1 MDEESSNLFT
11 FHTPWGLHR
20 LNTLVMGTHSGSSEL
35 HERIRVIIK
44 GLDGVV
50 QIKDDIV
57 IHRKGKEHD
66 EWLKEFLARLQE
78 NRLTVRLEKCKFGVA
93 EVLWFRHMTGTE

>member
-1 MDEESSNLFT
+1 MPSSSLQWMRSQEIFT

-20 LNTLVMGTHSGSSEL
+20 LNTLVMGTHSGSSKL

-44 GLDGVV
+44 GLEGVV

-57 IHRKGKEHD
+57 IHGKGKEHNKR
-66 EWLKEFLARLQE
+66 LKQFL
-78 NRLTVRLEKCKFGVA
+78 VRLEK
-93 EVLWFRHMTGTE
+93 H